1 MQETKTREIGG
12 LTFEVTTES
21 FASGRTLLVLIGKI
35 AGPSLVKLLSGAKS
49 LAEVKAEADLSGAI
63 LAALE
68 QITDARLSEIEALLA
83 KSTRVFFDDGRT
95 PFLEGCKEKAFAGP
109 ERWARYFG
117 WLKFA
122 MEVNFGSFFDSLSA
136 LVPGPKAAAPRS

>member
-21 FASGRTLLVLIGKI
+21 FASGRVLLVLIGKI

-68 QITDARLSEIEALLA
+68 QITDARLSEIESILA
-83 KSTRVFFDDGRT
+83 KSTRVRFDDGRT
-95 PFLEGCKEKAFAGP
+95 PFLESCKEAAFAGP
-109 ERWARYFG
+109 ARWTRYFG

-122 MEVNFGSFFDSLSA
+122 LEVNFGSFFDSLSA
-136 LVPGPKAAAPRS
+136 HVPAPKGAAPRS

>member
-1 MQETKTREIGG
+1 MQETKSREIGG

-21 FASGRTLLVLIGKI
+21 FASGRVLLVLIGKI

-49 LAEVKAEADLSGAI
+49 LAEVKAEADLSGAV

-68 QITDARLSEIEALLA
+68 QITDARLSEIEAILA
-83 KSTRVFFDDGRT
+83 KSTRVKFADGRT
-95 PFLEGCKEKAFAGP
+95 PFLETCRESAFAGP
-109 ERWARYFG
+109 ERWTRYFG

-122 MEVNFGSFFDSLSA
+122 LEVNFGSFFDSLSA
-136 LVPGPKAAAPRS
+136 LVPAPKGAAPRS